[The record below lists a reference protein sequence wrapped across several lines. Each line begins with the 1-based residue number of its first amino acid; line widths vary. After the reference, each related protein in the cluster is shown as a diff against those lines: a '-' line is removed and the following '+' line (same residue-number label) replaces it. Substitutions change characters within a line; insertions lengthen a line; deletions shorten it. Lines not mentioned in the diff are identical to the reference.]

1 MAEEIDEYTIND
13 DFEKP
18 KRAEAR
24 YIQYLREDRLPHI
37 FCPGCG
43 NGTIINT
50 FFKGMEEAN
59 LDIDNVAMVS
69 GIGCSSRIPGYV
81 KCDSLHT
88 THGRA
93 LSFATGLKVSNPDLD
108 VVVFTGDG
116 DCASIGGNH
125 LIHAARRNID
135 LTVIC
140 INNNIYG
147 MTGGQISP
155 TSPKGSFGSTAP
167 YGNRDKPFH
176 LAELVAAAG
185 ATYVARWTTAQVE
198 SVAKSIERGLKN
210 KGFSFI
216 EIVSQCPTYFGR
228 KNKMKTPVSM
238 VNFLKESSIYINNT
252 KLMSEHELEGKIV
265 IGEFVNKSSFEFTD
279 NIQELS
285 KENYGKKTL
294 RRSAFLKSFDD
305 VEESEE

>member
-1 MAEEIDEYTIND
+1 MVDEIDEYTID
-13 DFEKP
+13 DKFEKP
-18 KRAEAR
+18 KRTKAPF
-24 YIQYLREDRLPHI
+24 IKYLREDRLPHI

-59 LDIDNVAMVS
+59 MDFDNIAMVS
-69 GIGCSSRIPGYV
+69 GIGCSSRIPGYI

-125 LIHAARRNID
+125 LIHAARRNIN

-155 TSPKGSFGSTAP
+155 TSPKGSYGSTAP

-185 ATYVARWTTAQVE
+185 ATYVARWTTVQVE
-198 SVAKSIERGLKN
+198 SAVKSIKKGLKN

-228 KNKMKTPVSM
+228 KNKMKTPVKMMDHIKNST
-238 VNFLKESSIYINNT
+238 IYINNT
-252 KLMSEHELEGKIV
+252 KLMSEHELADKIV
-265 IGEFVNKSSFEFTD
+265 VGEFVDKSAPEFTD
-279 NIQELS
+279 NLQKLS
-285 KENYGKKTL
+285 KENYGDKTL
-294 RRSAFLKSFDD
+294 RRSAFLKDFG
-305 VEESEE
+305 ENKE